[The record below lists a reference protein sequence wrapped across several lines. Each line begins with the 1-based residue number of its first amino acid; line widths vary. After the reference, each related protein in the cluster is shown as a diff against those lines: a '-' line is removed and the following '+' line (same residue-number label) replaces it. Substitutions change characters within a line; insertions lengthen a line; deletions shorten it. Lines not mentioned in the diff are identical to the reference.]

1 MVNPLTRGLR
11 PELRS
16 QIERENVI
24 DFTKLQLEDVTRRIP
39 TGEPELDWQSVVFI
53 KNFRQTNLAADS
65 VVVTMRDGFFR
76 AALTPKALANLILTS
91 TNMAWLNMGSYVK
104 MLDLSEPLP
113 IVSGKLRVV
122 ATEQPKHGGHN
133 SWVGLQFVDNINAVW
148 GKKQVRAQLDNGM
161 EMIFSDSA
169 ARLRKKNDE
178 TLRIAHQMTTEFQ
191 YTQHHALSVD
201 ALLTQEEYDGQAA
214 IEFHQRYL
222 LVSGLNLMGISESQ
236 VDVTLLLKRLR
247 QGNKEAL
254 HFDDE
259 RFQA

>member
-1 MVNPLTRGLR
+1 
-11 PELRS
+11 
-16 QIERENVI
+16 
-24 DFTKLQLEDVTRRIP
+24 
-39 TGEPELDWQSVVFI
+39 
-53 KNFRQTNLAADS
+53 
-65 VVVTMRDGFFR
+65 
-76 AALTPKALANLILTS
+76 
-91 TNMAWLNMGSYVK
+91 
-104 MLDLSEPLP
+104 
-113 IVSGKLRVV
+113 
-122 ATEQPKHGGHN
+122 
-133 SWVGLQFVDNINAVW
+133 
-148 GKKQVRAQLDNGM
+148 
-161 EMIFSDSA
+161 MIFSDSA